1 MIYIII
7 TLAVIT
13 TAWLVWEFKN
23 APLLDENYN
32 VVKKD
37 KDDKKTK

>member
-7 TLAVIT
+7 TLAV
-13 TAWLVWEFKN
+13 AVLVWLGWEFKN

-32 VVKKD
+32 VIKKD

>member
-1 MIYIII
+1 MIII
-7 TLAVIT
+7 IIVLAVAT
-13 TAWLVWEFKN
+13 VAWLGWEIKN

-32 VVKKD
+32 VIEKD